1 MSILKIAQLGNPV
14 LRTVAEPVPA
24 ERLRSAEVQR
34 LIDDMLETV
43 DAYDGAG
50 LAAPQVH
57 HSLRIVVLQLDAETG
72 MRVWVNPKVTPLTDD
87 EIVSYEGCLSVEGMR
102 AAVARAARVEVYAF
116 DRLGVPQHL
125 ELEGFHAIV
134 AQHECDHLDGVVY
147 IDRCELQTLSFL
159 AEYRRF
165 GRWALDAMDEEEDPD
180 DDNSHD
186 LIDDDP
192 SAEGDADGDDLGD
205 FGTDRGAR

>member
-1 MSILKIAQLGNPV
+1 MSILKVAQLGNPV
-14 LRTVAEPVPA
+14 LRAVAEPVPV
-24 ERLRSAEVQR
+24 ERLRSPEVQR

-57 HSLRIVVLQLDAETG
+57 HSLRIVVLMLDQESG

-102 AAVARAARVEVYAF
+102 AAVARFARVEVYAF
-116 DRLGVPQHL
+116 ARLGVPQHL

-165 GRWALDAMDEEEDPD
+165 GRWALEGMEMSGRSLPR
-180 DDNSHD
+180 
-186 LIDDDP
+186 LP
-192 SAEGDADGDDLGD
+192 SQHG
-205 FGTDRGAR
+205 